1 MSRNRRISRRRL
13 LAYAAGLAAS
23 LQGAALGR
31 ARPVE
36 RPRFPDDPFKLGVAS
51 GDPVPLGFVIW
62 TRLAP
67 LPLSRHAFSSDPVLV
82 RWQVARDQ
90 NMLQVAREGVA
101 IARPEDA
108 HAVHVEV
115 QGLEP
120 GQDYFYRFVAGDA
133 ESPVGRA
140 RTAPLIGAPT
150 ESLRFAF
157 CSCQSLTDGY
167 FAAYRDMVAQAPELI
182 LHLGDYIYESDH
194 VGGPRRI
201 PVAEAMDLA
210 DYRVLY
216 ARYKLDPALQAA
228 HAAAPWLAIWD
239 DHEVEND
246 WGGDESPDGLNAEA
260 FVRRKTAAFKAY
272 FEHLPLRLSARPAG
286 ARLRLYQRSVIGDL
300 IQFDLLDCRQYRDRQ
315 ACRGEP
321 RNYRSYTEPC
331 AESEAAQRS
340 LLGAE
345 QEGWLMRGFGR
356 YGAKWNVLA
365 QTTFLAPFDF
375 LAGPGRAHDMDGW
388 DGFAAGRQRL
398 LDLVAGRGAANPVAI
413 GGNIHATYAGVV
425 PGDASDPASA
435 PMMSEI
441 VGTSISSS
449 GGGNGRYA
457 STRAQFSEN
466 PFARYFENRR
476 RGYILCDVGHAAWTA
491 RVRTVANVLDPVAPS
506 STSTTLTIES
516 GKVEVA
522 VG

>member
-1 MSRNRRISRRRL
+1 MRRSVRISRRRL

-23 LQGAALGR
+23 LQGPAPGR
-31 ARPVE
+31 ASPVA
-36 RPRFPDDPFKLGVAS
+36 RPRFPDDPFTLGVAS

-67 LPLSRHAFSSDPVLV
+67 LPLSRHAFTTDPLAV
-82 RWQVARDQ
+82 RWQVAHDP
-90 NMLQVAREGVA
+90 NMRQVAREGVA
-101 IARPEDA
+101 VARPEDA
-108 HAVHVEV
+108 HAIHAEV

-120 GQDYFYRFVAGDA
+120 GRDYFYRFVAGDA

-150 ESLRFAF
+150 DALRFAF

-167 FAAYRDMVAQAPELI
+167 FAAYRDLAAQEPELI

-246 WGGDESPDGLNAEA
+246 WGGDDSPDGLDADA

-321 RNYRSYTEPC
+321 RTYRSYTKPC
-331 AESEAAQRS
+331 AESLAAERS
-340 LLGAE
+340 LLGAA
-345 QEGWLMRGFGR
+345 QESWLARGFGF
-356 YGAKWNVLA
+356 YGAKWNVLT
-365 QTTFLAPFDF
+365 QTTLLAPFDF

-398 LDLVAGRGAANPVAI
+398 LDLVAARGAANPVSI

-425 PGDASDPASA
+425 PGDAADPASA
-435 PMMSEI
+435 PVMSEI
-441 VGTSISSS
+441 VGTSVSSP
-449 GGGNGRYA
+449 GGGDGRHKA
-457 STRAQFSEN
+457 THAQFPEN

-476 RGYILCDVGHAAWTA
+476 RGYILCDVDHAAWTA
-491 RVRTVANVLDPVAPS
+491 RFRAVANVRDPTSPS
-506 STSTTLTIES
+506 STAATFTIES
-516 GKVEVA
+516 GKVDVA